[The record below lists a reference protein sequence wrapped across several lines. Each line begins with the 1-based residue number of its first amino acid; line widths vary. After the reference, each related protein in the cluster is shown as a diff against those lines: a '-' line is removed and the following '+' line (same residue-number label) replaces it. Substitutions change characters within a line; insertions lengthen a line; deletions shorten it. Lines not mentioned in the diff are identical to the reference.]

1 MATTRVLPD
10 YVALVRELEFRRLD
24 NDAHIYLDY
33 AGAALYPDRLV
44 REHQRL
50 LRQRV
55 LGNPHSTNP
64 PALASTADASTAK
77 SQLLR
82 FFNAD
87 QALYDVCLTANAS
100 AALRL
105 VGESFSFGCE
115 SRLLLTADNHNS

>member
-1 MATTRVLPD
+1 MTTATSFAPPLD
-10 YVALVRELEFRRLD
+10 YVALVRELEFSRLD
-24 NDAHIYLDY
+24 SDAHVYLDY

-44 REHQRL
+44 HEHQRL

-64 PALASTADASTAK
+64 AALASTADANIAK

-87 QALYDVCLTANAS
+87 PAQYDVGLTANAS
-100 AALRL
+100 AAIRL
-105 VGESFSFGCE
+105 VGEAFPFTPAS
-115 SRLLLTADNHNS
+115 